1 MIKLSDHSIE
11 RAWERFG
18 LIKSEL
24 KDLATSAF
32 YLGLHYADLEEDL
45 ARTSKEMK
53 RIEESDTGHGE
64 KTVLFFDNKLFV
76 FKKNTL
82 VTITKIDKKDL
93 KKYE

>member
-1 MIKLSDHSIE
+1 MIKLSEHSIE

-18 LIKSEL
+18 LIKDEL

-32 YLGLHYADLEEDL
+32 YLGLHYADLEDKL
-45 ARTSKEMK
+45 ANTSGAMK
-53 RIEESDTGHGE
+53 RIEESGTGHGE
-64 KTVLFFDNKLFV
+64 KLVLFFDKKIFV

-82 VTITKIDKKDL
+82 VTITKIDKRDL